1 MMSTTWSVA
10 ATEIRRRIR
19 NRSALLTA
27 VVAPLAM
34 AVVFGL
40 LLGGAD
46 SLRITIGVVD
56 ADGSELT
63 TGYIDGLLAS
73 NGNDSPVEFVTVT
86 DDATARTALDDADID
101 AAIVLPSGFGA
112 QVTAGAGSIIEVL
125 RDPRREISGEIA
137 RSVAGRFADGITTRT
152 LAAITSVAVGAP
164 LPDAAALAG
173 LDETVARLADESP
186 GGSPLDAT
194 AYFGVSMSILFLF
207 FTISFA
213 AQSLT
218 RERQS
223 GVLNRLLA
231 ADARPAAIVAGKVLA
246 VSLLGLA
253 GFATVWGVTTLAFGA
268 TWGDP
273 TTVFVTMVA
282 TVLAVGGVA
291 MFVSGFARTPQ
302 QAESYTSA
310 VAFVLALL
318 GGNFIGPGQAPPL
331 LDRLSRFTPNG
342 QALRAFTSIATDG
355 ASVADVAGHLVALA
369 GFALLFGTVGLVRT
383 RKAVQ
388 R

>member
-1 MMSTTWSVA
+1 MSTTWSVA

-19 NRSALLTA
+19 NRSAILTA
-27 VVAPLAM
+27 VIAPLAM

-40 LLGGAD
+40 LLGGTD
-46 SLRITIGVVD
+46 SLSITIGVVD
-56 ADGSELT
+56 ADRSELT
-63 TGYIDGLLAS
+63 TGYVDGLLAS

-213 AQSLT
+213 AQSLA

-223 GVLNRLLA
+223 GVLDRLLA

-253 GFATVWGVTTLAFGA
+253 GFATVWGVTTVAFGA

-273 TTVFVTMVA
+273 FAVFITMVA

-291 MFVSGFARTPQ
+291 TFVSGFARTPQ